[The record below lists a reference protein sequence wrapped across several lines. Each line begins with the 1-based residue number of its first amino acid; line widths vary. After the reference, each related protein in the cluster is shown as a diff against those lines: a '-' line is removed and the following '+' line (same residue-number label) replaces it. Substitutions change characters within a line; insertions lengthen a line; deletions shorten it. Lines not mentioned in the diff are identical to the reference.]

1 MSEHGCISD
10 INSKNIQCEKI
21 LIKNGS
27 QELLS
32 TTTDNKLLLSTDI
45 IPQDGVINLG
55 SEDAPISGLYL
66 SSNTIVMV
74 TDGDGPNLTIGA
86 SKGDNDSAPSLN
98 IGTDDSNTTA
108 SLTVEKIPNN
118 LTIGEN
124 DSNTLTINSNTTVN
138 NNTTFIG
145 TTIAPTVP
153 TSTNNTEIATTAF
166 VKSNINELIDSAPE
180 TLNTLNELSAA
191 LNDDE
196 NFGTTILNSLNL
208 KAPIDN
214 PTFTGIIT
222 GNVTGDV
229 TGKVSDISNHSING
243 LSDVDTTTVEPED
256 GQILAWD
263 NNNNEWK
270 PKDDNI
276 IEVIDFGLGVVKPG
290 SSFKINGISE
300 NNMFYYTNNGSVFNT
315 SPPITVSNDAINYLV
330 NNDLSN
336 NNEFTFGY
344 QDNTIIVSDD
354 YPVYLIYDAL
364 EPIVLMNYKMWPRK
378 NEQNFPLKWKL
389 EASDEESFSAPI
401 ELDSQ
406 DISSSYIANTNEL
419 PNYTDIPL
427 ENTPYGGKVNRYLNK
442 YRYYRLNITSGIS
455 NNKEVSIG
463 ELVFYK
469 KADEPSSLHA
479 GHLLKIN
486 NNGTGLELT
495 RNIDITGDVTGKV
508 SDISNHNTD
517 SLGEGTLN
525 KYFTNSRSR
534 SAISVNDTGGDGALS
549 YDSTTGQITY
559 IGPSATETRS
569 HFSGGTGV
577 SITNGAISIGQQ
589 VGTSDNVTF
598 NELNIVGNSVIGEDS
613 TDTMTVKSETSFLS
627 TVNFD
632 TGTLNNLNVTDNI
645 TISGTSSNVGL
656 IINNTNSDT
665 SNDPTIT
672 LQSDSVTKY
681 VMGIDRNDNDKFKI
695 GTTSVDTNTRFSI
708 DTSGNVGIGTND
720 PISSL
725 QIQVPESKDATDA
738 SNFDHYGMIISKVGT
753 PSNGTETGLCF
764 DIQSGA
770 DPENT
775 RGPGAA
781 ITHER
786 TGSWSQ
792 GKLHFKTNQ
801 SNAED
806 ADCVTAMTIAE
817 TGNVGIGNTSPIYK
831 LDVNGTINSTTL
843 KTNNIIESYDSSTI
857 TYIVTVANK
866 TSTHPYYNDSGSSSA
881 YFINGIE
888 SPYIDFVP
896 GKTYRFDQS
905 DISNSTHPLRFYY
918 EKDKTNLYTTGVTIN
933 GTQGSTGAYTE
944 IVVTTST
951 PRTLFYQCTAHLL
964 MGNQVQIKGGNIDVL
979 SGGTGNTTYTDG
991 ELLIGNSSGNTLSK
1005 GTLTAGTGISITNG
1019 NGSIEIENTVINT
1032 DTTYSTSFVDDS
1044 NDAILRL
1051 TAGGSGSGTDDLKF
1065 IAGSNITLTPSG
1077 NELTIASTA
1086 SGSAL
1091 TVQDEG
1097 NSLTTAATTLNFVGS
1112 GVTASGTG
1120 TEKTITITGGG
1131 SGSTLTV
1138 QDEGTDLSTA
1148 ATTLNFVGSGVS
1160 ASGSGSTKTITIT
1173 GGGSIGLL
1181 ETPTP
1186 ENAGQIVTVNAAG
1199 DDLVYG
1205 PKALKNNMNYKNIY
1219 DTGSFS
1225 ITASDDANSNPA
1237 VHPLMNITIT
1247 PQLPTSKVMITVNMI
1262 GEIPGQEYNTIAYLR
1277 RTVNGVVTDILPPA
1291 DGIKNRGL
1299 GQFVLS
1305 LNGNDNESFEVC
1317 NFHYIDE
1324 PNTTSE
1330 VRYDVLIVNSTNTTF
1345 YYNRTIADNQYD
1357 SHERGMSFISAEE
1370 KFANDDDAVGA
1381 ITSFTQ
1387 EQALAGAGG
1396 TAAFTAY
1403 GLYGNNA
1410 TDVITTYGNS
1420 AGQYYNSLTTITELP
1435 NNDITYDVAIRLESP
1450 TTPVGLSY
1458 EFTTPQIVTKY
1469 RIWMHGSDS
1478 TALEKSPKNWE
1489 FRASVDKSTYNS
1501 NDSST
1506 YTVLDSR
1513 NDVTSYPYITG
1524 NNGNTASANLHLA
1537 NEYNL
1542 SSIGAYKYYILHI
1555 TSTNSSTINVVSVS
1569 EVALYGGGF
1578 TIPSQIGNSGKI
1590 LKTNGTALEWSA
1602 PPDALLATPTVE
1614 NAGQIV
1620 TVNAAGDDLVYSG
1633 HLKEKN
1639 YKYKMLTGRN
1649 RLTIP
1654 ARPTNTHHTIGNGA
1668 VLFNDGTDNLDVTIT
1683 PSSETSEILISAN
1696 IMGEFGDNGTSH
1708 HKGFFTLQKTQ
1719 NGVSSLIY
1727 PSTFNSYLA
1736 SANISWHDDSNS
1748 TVETGT
1754 FRYVDK
1760 LTSSS
1765 PVTYC
1770 IVVATEIDGYTEY
1783 FYTNGCKNTGT
1794 TVPYERGLSI
1804 ISAEELGGN
1813 AITSFKQEQALA
1825 GAGGTA
1831 AFTAYV
1837 SSEYSTNS
1845 DWVKENLHDNEIY
1858 GPTNGWASNNTAGTG
1873 YSAFSS
1879 GIGEAEVAYEFTT
1892 HQIITKYRLWPRY
1905 YDDGSRSQNI
1915 RIWELR
1921 GANDRLSY
1929 NKDDS
1934 TTYTV
1939 LDSQSLP
1946 GTIDGTVNG
1955 SLVGWP
1961 TASTSYFTS
1970 ATTTASNFPNL
1981 ANEYKLSKIGAYKY
1995 YVLHITG
2002 NYGASLVAIFEWA
2015 LYGGGFTLPSQV
2027 GNAGKI
2033 LKTDG
2038 IALEW
2043 DDLSINNLSD
2053 VDTSTNAPTE
2063 GQALV
2068 YDDTAGNWKP
2078 GTVAT
2083 SGGSTVT
2090 AHTDT
2095 QTGSEDYLSA
2105 LTVEGTKYK
2114 IGTNVSQVSYSDSSK
2129 LLLSYPFAA
2138 AANATDAQTNYGSF
2152 DSNNITTSFS
2162 YDSFTPNQ
2170 YVTVR
2175 NDSNNN
2181 ISFVSTNGNFNNSG
2195 DNFTMYLRWRKT
2207 GNVLGEKYARLISAW
2222 NGNTSDTLTRL
2233 QVNFEENVD
2242 NSLGQPDNNL
2252 MFWFGDDTS
2261 QQPIFIPTITL
2272 DRWYNMFIVV
2282 DNTNSVARC
2291 YVDRYNPGHLDSDGW
2306 VIDRSS
2312 VSSYS
2317 FDRVSLGRYVSYQTT
2332 NDYEFDGDFSDFYV
2346 FNTALSLSDAQRF
2359 TDYVENGYVNPGFPA
2374 PLKFLADVSDTTPSD
2389 GQALVY
2395 DISSSQWKPGTVATS
2410 GGSSTLAGLTDV
2422 SIPTTPSDGQAL
2434 VWDYT
2439 NSEWK
2444 AGTITGSGSG
2454 TTVVANP
2461 TLSGNESNLTSLT
2474 IGSTNYKIPD
2484 TIDMKGDNVIG
2495 EDANN
2500 YLVVNSETNFNS
2512 KATFNSQII
2521 FNSQSTFNSQ
2531 INMGASIIP
2540 TTNSQFDIGSAEYK
2554 VRHLY
2559 LSNNSIYMA
2568 NESNTDENTFTKI
2581 SLASDGE
2588 LQVGDNKLAKL
2599 DLQGR
2604 LPNDKMP
2611 EGLLDSSGKISNDK
2625 MPEGLLDSTG
2635 RINSSKM
2642 PDGFLDSNGR
2652 ISNAKMPDGLLDSN
2666 SKISNTNMPDGFL
2679 DGNDRI
2685 NNTKMPYGFLDNSGR
2700 INNTKMP
2707 EGFLDSNNRIN
2718 TNKMPDGFL
2727 DTNGRI
2733 NTNKMP
2739 DGFLDTNGRI
2749 NTNKMPEE
2757 FLDTNGRI
2765 NNTKMPRNVFNRISE
2780 ILASNV
2786 EEGQIVLL
2794 KEGLD
2799 TQGEGSKIYVK
2810 IDDSFVSITNFDNNK
2825 MITPEY
2831 NVITHEIISN
2841 INPVYTVSFAD
2852 EYPDSI
2858 PSSFNLIVNLPTSN
2872 ITDDGNIKILTLNS
2886 TATIQLD
2893 RTNKTINFT
2902 ASETEENLVLTLT
2915 STDNENNNIINKTIN
2930 INIINNFTPYW
2941 TTQPNE
2947 TYELII
2953 NHNNTLNIDFDAV
2966 DPEGVTVQY
2975 NIYPVSSTSTTVLE
2989 EIENTDEYIITY
3001 NSGTSITLD
3010 RINKTIT
3017 YVSSDVNPDEITI
3030 NLAATDGL
3038 NVLSQNINFSSFF
3051 NLPPNWKV
3059 EPNNEYL
3066 FNIYDSVQSIE
3077 ATFDAEDPEEV
3088 ALTFDITATENDTGN
3103 SGTNTTDDGTTKVI
3117 TFASGATITLNRD
3130 SKTLTYASTVIEHI
3144 IVVLTATD
3152 NNVNNLSKT
3161 ISFTAVDNS
3170 PPYWS
3175 TEPSSSYQLNI
3186 SHITSMEVPFA
3197 AVDPE
3202 GVTITYDISGTE
3214 YSSGNNPTNTTDD
3227 GNLKTLTF
3235 ASGGTITLDRA
3246 NTKLIFNASASEH
3259 VNITLTNTDNFYVI
3273 SKIIEFQTVNIP
3285 IEIVVGGTVTHD
3297 ASIGTIYQ
3305 SHSDATSAFNKD
3317 CRGPSFGNTRTQI
3330 IYEYNTPKII
3340 TKYNITSRNDDS
3352 YNRSIVRPYPLYWG
3366 LYATN
3371 DDTVGTLAT
3380 SDHTGWIQLD
3390 YQANN
3395 HTSRVYYSEGYTWTT
3410 NHGATIELTNTNQY
3424 KYYKLDIIVWR
3435 DGGVYGRGYLGEWV
3449 MWGY

>member
-222 GNVTGDV
+222 GN
-229 TGKVSDISNHSING
+229 
-243 LSDVDTTTVEPED
+243 
-256 GQILAWD
+256 
-263 NNNNEWK
+263 
-270 PKDDNI
+270 
-276 IEVIDFGLGVVKPG
+276 
-290 SSFKINGISE
+290 
-300 NNMFYYTNNGSVFNT
+300 
-315 SPPITVSNDAINYLV
+315 
-330 NNDLSN
+330 
-336 NNEFTFGY
+336 
-344 QDNTIIVSDD
+344 
-354 YPVYLIYDAL
+354 
-364 EPIVLMNYKMWPRK
+364 
-378 NEQNFPLKWKL
+378 
-389 EASDEESFSAPI
+389 
-401 ELDSQ
+401 
-406 DISSSYIANTNEL
+406 
-419 PNYTDIPL
+419 
-427 ENTPYGGKVNRYLNK
+427 
-442 YRYYRLNITSGIS
+442 
-455 NNKEVSIG
+455 
-463 ELVFYK
+463 
-469 KADEPSSLHA
+469 
-479 GHLLKIN
+479 
-486 NNGTGLELT
+486 
-495 RNIDITGDVTGKV
+495 ITGDVTGKV

-559 IGPSATETRS
+559 IGPSATETRA

-613 TDTMTVKSETSFLS
+613 TDTTMTVKSETSFLS

-656 IINNTNSDT
+656 TINNTNSDT

-681 VMGIDRNDNDKFKI
+681 VMGIDRSDNDKFKI

-708 DTSGNVGIGTND
+708 DTSGNVGIGTNN
-720 PISSL
+720 PISNL
-725 QIQVPESKDATDA
+725 QIQVPGSKDATDA

-792 GKLHFKTNQ
+792 GKLHFKTKQ

-905 DISNSTHPLRFYY
+905 DGSNSTHPLRLYY

-933 GTQGSTGAYTE
+933 GTQGITGAYTE

-951 PRTLFYQCTAHLL
+951 PRTLFYQCSAHPL

-1005 GTLTAGTGISITNG
+1005 GTLIAGTGISITNG
-1019 NGSIEIENTVINT
+1019 NGSIEIENT
-1032 DTTYSTSFVDDS
+1032 
-1044 NDAILRL
+1044 
-1051 TAGGSGSGTDDLKF
+1051 
-1065 IAGSNITLTPSG
+1065 
-1077 NELTIASTA
+1077 A

-1097 NSLTTAATTLNFVGS
+1097 NALTTAATTLNFVGS

-1120 TEKTITITGGG
+1120 TEKTITITGG

-1138 QDEGTDLSTA
+1138 QDEGNSLTTA
-1148 ATTLNFVGSGVS
+1148 ATTLNFVGSGVT
-1160 ASGSGSTKTITIT
+1160 ASGDGATKTITIS
-1173 GGGSIGLL
+1173 GGGSGGSSTLADL
-1181 ETPTP
+1181 TDVSVSSPQS
-1186 ENAGQIVTVNAAG
+1186 GQILQYNGTNWTTSPVDSSKLIVLAG
-1199 DDLVYG
+1199 EGVGNLVSTTNSG
-1205 PKALKNNMNYKNIY
+1205 KSI
-1219 DTGSFS
+1219 DRGSFS
-1225 ITASDDANSNPA
+1225 LSVSHMYSSDANGYTANSLCDNILAPSHLYSFSALQTGDSNTPVDFTYDLKQSQIATHFKAWSHSYETAPNSGIQSGQTYIGSFVIYGSNNNTIWTSLGSKTWSASDYGYLPGTNAASNNRDIAASFDFNTDNNS
-1237 VHPLMNITIT
+1237 
-1247 PQLPTSKVMITVNMI
+1247 
-1262 GEIPGQEYNTIAYLR
+1262 Y
-1277 RTVNGVVTDILPPA
+1277 
-1291 DGIKNRGL
+1291 
-1299 GQFVLS
+1299 
-1305 LNGNDNESFEVC
+1305 
-1317 NFHYIDE
+1317 
-1324 PNTTSE
+1324 
-1330 VRYDVLIVNSTNTTF
+1330 RY
-1345 YYNRTIADNQYD
+1345 
-1357 SHERGMSFISAEE
+1357 
-1370 KFANDDDAVGA
+1370 
-1381 ITSFTQ
+1381 
-1387 EQALAGAGG
+1387 
-1396 TAAFTAY
+1396 
-1403 GLYGNNA
+1403 
-1410 TDVITTYGNS
+1410 
-1420 AGQYYNSLTTITELP
+1420 
-1435 NNDITYDVAIRLESP
+1435 
-1450 TTPVGLSY
+1450 
-1458 EFTTPQIVTKY
+1458 
-1469 RIWMHGSDS
+1469 
-1478 TALEKSPKNWE
+1478 
-1489 FRASVDKSTYNS
+1489 
-1501 NDSST
+1501 
-1506 YTVLDSR
+1506 
-1513 NDVTSYPYITG
+1513 
-1524 NNGNTASANLHLA
+1524 
-1537 NEYNL
+1537 
-1542 SSIGAYKYYILHI
+1542 YKI
-1555 TSTNSSTINVVSVS
+1555 SVS
-1569 EVALYGGGF
+1569 
-1578 TIPSQIGNSGKI
+1578 N
-1590 LKTNGTALEWSA
+1590 
-1602 PPDALLATPTVE
+1602 
-1614 NAGQIV
+1614 
-1620 TVNAAGDDLVYSG
+1620 
-1633 HLKEKN
+1633 
-1639 YKYKMLTGRN
+1639 
-1649 RLTIP
+1649 
-1654 ARPTNTHHTIGNGA
+1654 
-1668 VLFNDGTDNLDVTIT
+1668 
-1683 PSSETSEILISAN
+1683 
-1696 IMGEFGDNGTSH
+1696 
-1708 HKGFFTLQKTQ
+1708 TQ
-1719 NGVSSLIY
+1719 NGGSVGDNMMWI
-1727 PSTFNSYLA
+1727 N
-1736 SANISWHDDSNS
+1736 
-1748 TVETGT
+1748 
-1754 FRYVDK
+1754 
-1760 LTSSS
+1760 
-1765 PVTYC
+1765 
-1770 IVVATEIDGYTEY
+1770 EIALYRE
-1783 FYTNGCKNTGT
+1783 
-1794 TVPYERGLSI
+1794 SI
-1804 ISAEELGGN
+1804 ISMGV
-1813 AITSFKQEQALA
+1813 
-1825 GAGGTA
+1825 
-1831 AFTAYV
+1831 V
-1837 SSEYSTNS
+1837 S
-1845 DWVKENLHDNEIY
+1845 
-1858 GPTNGWASNNTAGTG
+1858 
-1873 YSAFSS
+1873 
-1879 GIGEAEVAYEFTT
+1879 
-1892 HQIITKYRLWPRY
+1892 
-1905 YDDGSRSQNI
+1905 
-1915 RIWELR
+1915 
-1921 GANDRLSY
+1921 
-1929 NKDDS
+1929 
-1934 TTYTV
+1934 
-1939 LDSQSLP
+1939 
-1946 GTIDGTVNG
+1946 
-1955 SLVGWP
+1955 
-1961 TASTSYFTS
+1961 
-1970 ATTTASNFPNL
+1970 
-1981 ANEYKLSKIGAYKY
+1981 
-1995 YVLHITG
+1995 
-2002 NYGASLVAIFEWA
+2002 
-2015 LYGGGFTLPSQV
+2015 
-2027 GNAGKI
+2027 
-2033 LKTDG
+2033 
-2038 IALEW
+2038 
-2043 DDLSINNLSD
+2043 
-2053 VDTSTNAPTE
+2053 
-2063 GQALV
+2063 
-2068 YDDTAGNWKP
+2068 
-2078 GTVAT
+2078 
-2083 SGGSTVT
+2083 
-2090 AHTDT
+2090 AHTDE
-2095 QTGSEDYLSA
+2095 QTGNEDYLSA

-2114 IGTNVSQVSYSDSSK
+2114 IGTSVQNISYTSYSDSSK
-2129 LLLSYPFAA
+2129 LHLSFPFQKASSSA
-2138 AANATDAQTNYGSF
+2138 DALVNQVNGVDATTTGTTFIEGTGFIHNSSDRTTVDIDTTITVPLTIFIRFYRTSSSVNYQWLFEAIEDDSLADLNNTNNYGIRIYQDNSNSNLRYQALNGSAGF
-2152 DSNNITTSFS
+2152 TDTNGYVVGRWTHTCIVLDNSNNMIVYT
-2162 YDSFTPNQ
+2162 DSSESSGVMTKKYQGTGVKSNLQ
-2170 YVTVR
+2170 ISKLRLGNYVTL
-2175 NDSNNN
+2175 
-2181 ISFVSTNGNFNNSG
+2181 TNPGSG
-2195 DNFTMYLRWRKT
+2195 DAY
-2207 GNVLGEKYARLISAW
+2207 
-2222 NGNTSDTLTRL
+2222 NGY
-2233 QVNFEENVD
+2233 
-2242 NSLGQPDNNL
+2242 
-2252 MFWFGDDTS
+2252 
-2261 QQPIFIPTITL
+2261 I
-2272 DRWYNMFIVV
+2272 
-2282 DNTNSVARC
+2282 
-2291 YVDRYNPGHLDSDGW
+2291 
-2306 VIDRSS
+2306 
-2312 VSSYS
+2312 
-2317 FDRVSLGRYVSYQTT
+2317 
-2332 NDYEFDGDFSDFYV
+2332 SDFYI
-2346 FNTALSLSDAQRF
+2346 FKTALSAFDAQGWANYINNNYI
-2359 TDYVENGYVNPGFPA
+2359 TPGFPA
-2374 PLKFLADVSDTTPSD
+2374 PLKFLDDVSDTTPLTGDSLVYSEITNKWQPQRAASQFGLPAGDNAKVWWVAGENVTRIGSYAVTQTGSFDYSYDGDGHLYATNNSGLSTGTRFEINDSNALLDINDRTFTMAIVIDIYNPNVDLIGLYLQEEEENHFIYILNNKLYHNHFEDIESNYPKWTSVNNISTGKQLIVLTSTEHPTNNAIRTISLYINGSLIETTDSAADTYNDATPSKVCIGGGNTSARHLHNSKLYALATWERTLTTDEINQLTIDKLVSKRQTLPFYQISDNTPIDGQNLVYSSQSGQYEPKHASPTEIESQLCGGSLGLNDITTGWPKASRTYPNTSTAKLFDNIVGNYDTGWAGYGSSGNYGSETLQFRFNQPRIITKMLFLWRSNAPTQAPKVFNIYGSNTEPSSTTSIDGMNLLYSTDGSDHPLKTGSFTGSAQDNINIAYEHVIPFSKRGVYQYYTMDIIENYAGNTTDDCFTEMFFFHKVQNYRNYQYKQFSDRQTTNISFVDSSTPQWSDITGFDNNPLSISTVENNSKIRIGCKFIGEWNNTTVEYLAVRLRKIVNGQSTYLNVPNTNLTATLGIALIGDNQYNDNHDSTPDSFDFVYIDETTHSTGTSITYIPQITNTAGSGYFTLNGTIGTSAAGASLYHHEHSFALIEAEEILTGPPLTVNNVAVSSTPQKGDIVYHDGNVWKNTNFTNTPIDGQVLAWNNNNSNWIVKDENITEVIEFGLGVVKPGSSFKVDGISGNGMLFFTSDGSSFTTPPITVSDAAINYLINNNLSNTSEFTFGYQNVAVSNSYPVYLIYDALEPIVLTNYKMWPRTNGQHFPLIWKLEASNDPNFGTFTELDSQDITSSYNVSTVSSTYTATPLDNTSYGSKVNRYLSKYRYYRLNITSKNTSYNNDEISIGELVFYKKADEPSSLYDGNLLKINNNGTGLELTKNVDITGDVTGTVSDISNHSINGLSDVNTNTVAPTD
-2389 GQALVY
+2389 GQALVWDNTY
-2395 DISSSQWKPGTVATS
+2395 SEWKPGTVATS

-2434 VWDYT
+2434 VWDHT

-2461 TLSGNESNLTSLT
+2461 TLSGNEYNLTSLT

-2500 YLVVNSETNFNS
+2500 YLVINSETNFNS

-2540 TTNSQFDIGSAEYK
+2540 TTNSQFDIGNAEYK

-2611 EGLLDSSGKISNDK
+2611 EGLLDSSGKIN
-2625 MPEGLLDSTG
+2625 TT
-2635 RINSSKM
+2635 
-2642 PDGFLDSNGR
+2642 
-2652 ISNAKMPDGLLDSN
+2652 KMPDGLLDSSGRISS
-2666 SKISNTNMPDGFL
+2666 SKMPDGLLDSSGRISNTNMPDGFL

-2685 NNTKMPYGFLDNSGR
+2685 NNTKMPD
-2700 INNTKMP
+2700 
-2707 EGFLDSNNRIN
+2707 GFLDSNNRIN

-2749 NTNKMPEE
+2749 NTNKMPDE

-2872 ITDDGNIKILTLNS
+2872 ITDDGDTKILTLNS
-2886 TATIQLD
+2886 GATIQLD

-2930 INIINNFTPYW
+2930 INIINNFTPTW
-2941 TTQPNE
+2941 ITQPNE

-2989 EIENTDEYIITY
+2989 EIENTNNYIITY

-3017 YVSSDVNPDEITI
+3017 YVSSDVNPDVITI

-3051 NLPPNWKV
+3051 NLPPNWIV

-3077 ATFDAEDPEEV
+3077 ATFDATDPEGV

-3117 TFASGATITLNRD
+3117 TFASGATITLNRN

-3161 ISFTAVDNS
+3161 ISFNAVDNS

-3285 IEIVVGGTVTHD
+3285 IEIIVGGTVTHD

-3305 SHSDATSAFNKD
+3305 SHSDATGAFNKD

-3390 YQANN
+3390 YQSNN